1 MLVSPGGTNLD
12 EGIRERLVSSARPL
26 FAEKGFSGTSVR
38 EIATRAGVNQ
48 ASVSY
53 YFGGKEGLY
62 RAVLESLWQ
71 EVDRHFSVLS
81 LEGLPPMERI
91 ESFVRGFFSLHAA
104 NPALV
109 RFLNRELA
117 DPTSC
122 FETVLIPR
130 VRKVAGLLRE
140 AIVQAKEEGKVKEGV
155 DPEAAAILL
164 ASMSNYVFLVGPLAR
179 RIFLGLEKVPESL
192 PDLILEMFR
201 NGVSIHEA

>member
-1 MLVSPGGTNLD
+1 LAID
-12 EGIRERLVSSARPL
+12 AGIRERLVSSARPL
-26 FAEKGFSGTSVR
+26 FAEKGFCGTSVR
-38 EIATRAGVNQ
+38 EIAKRAGVNP
-48 ASVSY
+48 ASLSY

-62 RAVLESLWQ
+62 EAVLESLWE
-71 EVDRHFSVLS
+71 EVDQHFSL
-81 LEGLPPMERI
+81 LAAEGLRPMERI
-91 ESFVRGFFSLHAA
+91 ERFVRGFFSLHAA

-130 VRKVAGLLRE
+130 VRKVAGLLRG
-140 AIVQAKEEGKVKEGV
+140 AIVEAKDEGMIKEGV

-179 RIFLGLEKVPESL
+179 KIFLGLEKVPEGL
-192 PDLILEMFR
+192 PDLILEVFR
-201 NGVSIHEA
+201 NGVSTHEA